1 MHPLE
6 DSTVNRRT
14 SILIVTLALGILMAP
29 VVADAQPPGTMWR
42 IGYLSP
48 YPPASPIDVA
58 RFEAFRRGLLEFGY
72 VEGQNLSIEYRSSEG
87 KDHQFFDLAAELV
100 RLKVDVIVT
109 GGSTPAT
116 VAAKNV
122 TKTIP
127 IVFGVAADP
136 VGTGLVASLARPG
149 GNVTGL
155 SLLSP
160 ELGGKRLE
168 ILKEAGLPL
177 SRVAVL
183 FNPANPAFEPQWSE
197 MSAAGVA
204 LGIQL
209 QPVAVRDPTEFEDKF
224 RAMINKR
231 VTALIV
237 LQDPLFISQR
247 QQLVELAA
255 RSRLPMLS
263 PWREIAEAGGFMSY
277 GANPSDLFRRA
288 AGYVDKILKGAK
300 PADLPVEQPIKFE
313 LVVNLKTAK
322 ELGLTIPPSLL
333 FQADEVIR

>member
-14 SILIVTLALGILMAP
+14 SILIVTLALGILIAP

-48 YPPASPIDVA
+48 YHPASPIDVA

-183 FNPANPAFEPQWSE
+183 FNPTNPAFEPQWSE

-209 QPVAVRDPTEFEDKF
+209 QPVEVRDPTEFEDRF

-313 LVVNLKTAK
+313 LVINLKTA
-322 ELGLTIPPSLL
+322 EAMGLTIPPTLL
-333 FQADEVIR
+333 FQATEVLR

>member
-1 MHPLE
+1 MTMRLR
-6 DSTVNRRT
+6 TVG
-14 SILIVTLALGILMAP
+14 LVMMLALARSIFVTPLA
-29 VVADAQPPGTMWR
+29 VDAQPPGKMWR

-48 YPPASPIDVA
+48 YHPASPIVVA
-58 RFEAFRRGLLEFGY
+58 RFEAFRRGLLAVGY
-72 VEGQNLSIEYRSSEG
+72 VEGQNIIIEYRSSEG
-87 KDHQFFDLAAELV
+87 KDQQFLALAADLV

-116 VAAKNV
+116 VAAKDV

-136 VGTGLVASLARPG
+136 VGTGLVASLAQPG

-168 ILKEAGLPL
+168 LLKEAGLPL

-183 FNPANPAFEPQWSE
+183 FNPANPAFEPQWGE

-204 LGIQL
+204 FGIQL
-209 QPVAVRDPTEFEDKF
+209 QPVEVRDPTEFEGAFK
-224 RAMINKR
+224 AMTTEG

-247 QQLVELAA
+247 QQLRFVT
-255 RSRLPMLS
+255 
-263 PWREIAEAGGFMSY
+263 
-277 GANPSDLFRRA
+277 
-288 AGYVDKILKGAK
+288 K
-300 PADLPVEQPIKFE
+300 
-313 LVVNLKTAK
+313 
-322 ELGLTIPPSLL
+322 
-333 FQADEVIR
+333 

>member
-1 MHPLE
+1 MRPKE
-6 DSTVNRRT
+6 RT
-14 SILIVTLALGILMAP
+14 MWYGTAGCIVALTLSLLVAP
-29 VVADAQPPGTMWR
+29 YTAKAQSPGKMWR

-48 YPPASPIDVA
+48 YPPASRIDVA

-72 VEGQNLSIEYRSSEG
+72 VEGQNILIEYRSSEG
-87 KDHQFFDLAAELV
+87 KDHQFFDLAVELV

-136 VGTGLVASLARPG
+136 VGTGLVASLAQPG

-168 ILKEAGLPL
+168 LLKEAGLPL

-183 FNPANPAFEPQWSE
+183 FNPANPVFEPQWRE
-197 MSAAGVA
+197 ISAAGVA

-209 QPVAVRDPTEFEDKF
+209 QPVEVRDSTEFEDGF
-224 RAMINKR
+224 RVMAR
-231 VTALIV
+231 EGVTALIV
-237 LQDPLFISQR
+237 LQDPLFVSQR
-247 QQLVELAA
+247 QQLVALATRA
-255 RSRLPMLS
+255 RLLMLT
-263 PWREIAEAGGFMSY
+263 PWREVTEAGGLMSY
-277 GANPSDLFRRA
+277 GANPADLFRRA

-300 PADLPVEQPIKFE
+300 PADLPVEQPTKFE
-313 LVVNLKTAK
+313 LVINLKTAK
-322 ELGLTIPPSLL
+322 ELGLTIPPTLL